1 VDTAEAAVKA
11 VCSVCGNDVTVRKD
25 GNLRRHGYGTD
36 PFSGKPFSEGACDG
50 SDKPPK
56 DRG

>member
-1 VDTAEAAVKA
+1 MKA